1 MRTSAADPMMWPM
14 KLRHELT
21 YAAPPEDVLAML
33 TTPGYW
39 DKVAA
44 ATGAIS
50 STATISAEGEATRI
64 VVDQEQKV
72 VGVPSFAKKF
82 VGDSTRAITTQV
94 WRGLSASYE
103 VDTPGKPTSMSGT
116 ATISAQ
122 GEGSVLTYDLD
133 VKASVP
139 LIGGKLEKLVV
150 ELTTDGMG
158 KEQAVGAAWLAGDR

>member
-1 MRTSAADPMMWPM
+1 MMSVM

-21 YAAPPEDVLAML
+21 YAADPTAVLAML
-33 TTPGYW
+33 TDPAYW
-39 DKVAA
+39 DKVAV

-50 STATISAEGEATRI
+50 SVATVEADGPATRV

-94 WRGLSASYE
+94 WNGKSAVYT

-116 ATISAQ
+116 MSVTEQ
-122 GEGSVLTYDLD
+122 GAASVLTYDLD

-150 ELTTDGMG
+150 ELFVDGLG
-158 KEQAVGAAWLAGDR
+158 KEQSVGSAWLAGDR

>member
-1 MRTSAADPMMWPM
+1 MCPM
-14 KLRHELT
+14 KLRHELS
-21 YAAPPEDVLAML
+21 YAASPDDVLAML
-33 TTPGYW
+33 TTPAFW

-50 STATISAEGEATRI
+50 SSATVTPDGDATTV
-64 VVDQEQKV
+64 VVDQEQEV

-94 WRGLSASYE
+94 WRDRAATYV
-103 VDTPGKPTSMSGT
+103 VDTPGKPTSISGT
-116 ATISAQ
+116 ATLTERGA
-122 GEGSVLTYDLD
+122 ETVLTYDLE

-150 ELTTDGMG
+150 ELTTEGYE
-158 KEQAVGAAWLAGDR
+158 KEQAVGTAWLAGDR

>member
-1 MRTSAADPMMWPM
+1 MMSVM

-21 YAAPPEDVLAML
+21 YAADSTAVLAML
-33 TTPGYW
+33 TDPAYW
-39 DKVAA
+39 DTVAV

-50 STATISAEGEATRI
+50 SVATVEADGAATRV
-64 VVDQEQKV
+64 VVDQEQEV

-82 VGDSTRAITTQV
+82 VGESTRAITTQV
-94 WRGLSASYE
+94 WTGTTAVYT

-116 ATISAQ
+116 MSVTEQ
-122 GEGSVLTYDLD
+122 GAASVLIYDLD

-150 ELTTDGMG
+150 ELFTAGLA
-158 KEQAVGAAWLAGDR
+158 KEQTVGSAWLAGDR